1 MGAPVAETQIQTSSL
16 RVKINKFVDWIK
28 TPHVLISIILMMMLL
43 YFVLSPFVQII
54 KTTFLV
60 QRVDLR
66 RIPGAEEG
74 DFTLF
79 YWYRTLVS
87 AMRKNLFFEPLRN
100 TLVVTAGFTVLAL
113 TIGIILSYLVARTN
127 LPFKKFVS
135 NIAIIPYIIPSW
147 PLALSWITLT
157 RSDAGSGG
165 SPGIFQYLTGIAL
178 PEWVTYGPFPIIII
192 LSIKYYAYTYLLL
205 SAAFS
210 TLDSQ
215 LEESAVLHGAS
226 RFTIFRRIVLPIMFP
241 ALGSAFIL
249 TFSKGLGTFGVP
261 SFLGVPR
268 RYYMLSTILYS
279 QMQNRRTAE
288 GFIAAIAMV
297 VLASILIY
305 INNRVIGARKQ
316 FTTMSGKGTKRSLV
330 DLGKWKYP
338 VAIVIIVFL
347 LAVSILP
354 IGLLLYQ
361 SLMLRMGDYSFSNL
375 TTHYW
380 IGTDPTVREGHIGL
394 LVNPRVW
401 TAAKNTII
409 LGTLTGLG
417 SAFLG
422 ILLGYAISRGRGSKL
437 AMFLEQLSFL
447 PFLIPGIAFG
457 AIYLTMS
464 ARPMGPIPPLYGTFA
479 LLVLVS
485 TVKRLPNATRSGTS
499 SMMQVN
505 SELEEAAYVHGSSWF
520 NTFRKI
526 MLPLTKSG
534 FMAGFVLTF
543 IGTMTALSLIILLY
557 TPSTIILPVLTF
569 EYANRELRQLSDGMS
584 LLIALMVIIG
594 TYVARK
600 LTGTD
605 LSKGFGG
612 GN

>member
-28 TPHVLISIILMMMLL
+28 TPHVLISIILMMMLS

-249 TFSKGLGTFGVP
+249 TFSKGLGTFG
-261 SFLGVPR
+261 FR
-268 RYYMLSTILYS
+268 LS
-279 QMQNRRTAE
+279 
-288 GFIAAIAMV
+288 
-297 VLASILIY
+297 
-305 INNRVIGARKQ
+305 
-316 FTTMSGKGTKRSLV
+316 
-330 DLGKWKYP
+330 
-338 VAIVIIVFL
+338 
-347 LAVSILP
+347 
-354 IGLLLYQ
+354 
-361 SLMLRMGDYSFSNL
+361 
-375 TTHYW
+375 
-380 IGTDPTVREGHIGL
+380 
-394 LVNPRVW
+394 
-401 TAAKNTII
+401 
-409 LGTLTGLG
+409 
-417 SAFLG
+417 
-422 ILLGYAISRGRGSKL
+422 
-437 AMFLEQLSFL
+437 
-447 PFLIPGIAFG
+447 
-457 AIYLTMS
+457 
-464 ARPMGPIPPLYGTFA
+464 
-479 LLVLVS
+479 
-485 TVKRLPNATRSGTS
+485 
-499 SMMQVN
+499 
-505 SELEEAAYVHGSSWF
+505 
-520 NTFRKI
+520 
-526 MLPLTKSG
+526 
-534 FMAGFVLTF
+534 
-543 IGTMTALSLIILLY
+543 
-557 TPSTIILPVLTF
+557 
-569 EYANRELRQLSDGMS
+569 
-584 LLIALMVIIG
+584 
-594 TYVARK
+594 
-600 LTGTD
+600 
-605 LSKGFGG
+605 
-612 GN
+612 